1 MFLIPGMSVG
11 SPWRAVGAIL
21 GALLGAVIGVE
32 VTRAMGWRFPLV
44 WGVIVGIGGAAL
56 LAAMGVT
63 MMPA

>member
-1 MFLIPGMSVG
+1 MSLS
-11 SPWRAVGAIL
+11 SPWRTVGAVL
-21 GALLGAVIGVE
+21 GALLGAILGVE

-44 WGVIVGIGGAAL
+44 WGVIVGVGGAVL